1 MTTHVDGSAVLSL
14 DDSAP
19 TPAQF
24 TAFQAQ
30 FDYFNAALFGGQ
42 LPPALLNFSRAANT
56 LGFFAPKR
64 WSADGKKLTN
74 EISLNPTHLKSRPQR
89 DTASTL
95 VHEMAHHWQEEFGQ
109 PGRDGYHNREWAAKM
124 EEIGLMPKSYDK
136 PGARTGYK
144 VSHEIMEGGRFAL
157 AFASMPG
164 ELHLPWLCWE
174 SDGGPAKKKPRAASK
189 VKFTC
194 PECGCNAW
202 GKPNLRLVCGDC
214 DEEMEANGAT
224 DGSEAKCAA

>member
-1 MTTHVDGSAVLSL
+1 MTTHVD
-14 DDSAP
+14 AP
-19 TPAQF
+19 TDSSHTDAAPTGEQF
-24 TAFQAQ
+24 RAFQAQ
-30 FDYFNAALFGGQ
+30 FDYFNATLFGGQ

-64 WSADGKKLTN
+64 WSADGKSIAN

-89 DTASTL
+89 DTSSTL
-95 VHEMAHHWQEEFGQ
+95 VHEMAHHWQEELGT
-109 PGRDGYHNREWAAKM
+109 PSRGGYHNREWAAKM

-136 PGARTGYK
+136 PGTRTGYK
-144 VSHEIMEGGRFAL
+144 VSHDIIEGG
-157 AFASMPG
+157 AFAVAFAAMPQ
-164 ELHLPWLCWE
+164 ENHLPWLCSE
-174 SDGGPAKKKPRAASK
+174 SDEGPAKKKPRPASK

-214 DEEMEANGAT
+214 DEEMEDNGAT
-224 DGSEAKCAA
+224 DGEEKCAA